1 MLRNIDESWDIM
13 NSELITIIGFIIG
26 GLSIF
31 IYGINLMSDGL
42 KSIAGY
48 HIREYI
54 EKYTSNLFSSIIVGT
69 IISAILHSSS
79 AVTVI
84 SISLVR
90 AGLMNLEQAI
100 GITIGANIGTCV
112 TSIMIGL
119 DIEQFAY
126 YIVFIG
132 VVIMF
137 LAKKKTMGYIGKVI
151 LGFGLIFVGLQ
162 IMSDQMLAF
171 GQEPWFTSIMSA
183 LGKNPWWALF
193 GGTVATGI
201 MQSSTAV
208 IGVVQ
213 KLFTSNAITPAAGA
227 AFIFGAN
234 VGTCITAVIA
244 ALGGSISTKRTA
256 CFHVVY
262 NIAGAII
269 GMIVLS
275 PFVQFTNWVN
285 VLLNG
290 SQEMYIAQAHFIF
303 NIASTIL
310 VIPFVRYCVIL
321 LEKIIPGSDH
331 HDTKIENID
340 ELDDTLIDKLPV
352 GALAVAKKNTLRMG
366 RNVIANIKL
375 SYGYLI
381 SKDHEDYDEI
391 VEIEALV
398 NKYDSRLSK
407 YLLKIAQQPTLAKN
421 QTNEYFK
428 NYQII
433 KNLERVSDIVVDLV
447 DYYKLVY
454 DEKGDF
460 SKGAIS
466 DLEEMYNL
474 SLSMIEDALNIYEN
488 NNTATMLPLLNEKE
502 KTLND
507 LEVDCRSRHLERMRD
522 GICEDNVAASVIL
535 DILSS
540 IERIGDIALNTA
552 NSTITIYKDHQSK
565 YIEV

>member
-1 MLRNIDESWDIM
+1 MD
-13 NSELITIIGFIIG
+13 SELITMIGFIIG

-48 HIREYI
+48 RIREYI
-54 EKYTSNLFSSIIVGT
+54 EKYTSNLFMSIIVGT

-90 AGLMNLEQAI
+90 AGLMRLEQAI
-100 GITIGANIGTCV
+100 GITIGANIGTCA

-119 DIEQFAY
+119 NIEQFAY

-137 LAKKKTMGYIGKVI
+137 LAKKKTMGYIGKVV

-162 IMSDQMLAF
+162 IMSDQMIIF
-171 GQEPWFTSIMSA
+171 SKEEWFTDAMA
-183 LGKNPWWALF
+183 TLGKNPWLALL
-193 GGTVATGI
+193 GGTIATGI

-213 KLFTSNAITPAAGA
+213 KLFTTGAITPAAGA

-244 ALGGSISTKRTA
+244 ALGGSISTKRA
-256 CFHVVY
+256 AWFHVVY
-262 NIAGAII
+262 NIAGALI
-269 GMIVLS
+269 GMLVLT
-275 PFVQFTNWVN
+275 PFVRLTDWVN
-285 VLLNG
+285 LVLNG
-290 SQEMYIAQAHFIF
+290 SHEMYIAQAHFIF
-303 NIASTIL
+303 NVASTIL
-310 VIPFVRYCVIL
+310 VIPFVRYCVII
-321 LEKIIPGSDH
+321 LEKLIPGSDH

-366 RNVIANIKL
+366 RNVITNIKL

-381 SKDHEDYDEI
+381 SKKNDDYDEI
-391 VEIEALV
+391 LEIEALV
-398 NKYDSRLSK
+398 DKYDTRLSK
-407 YLLKIAQQPTLAKN
+407 YLLKVAQHPTLAQK

-428 NYQII
+428 NFQII
-433 KNLERVSDIVVDLV
+433 KNLERISDIVNNLA

-454 DEKGDF
+454 DEKGKF
-460 SKGAIS
+460 SNEAIR

-474 SLSMIEDALNIYEN
+474 SLSMVEDALNIYERDSA
-488 NNTATMLPLLNEKE
+488 ATVLPLLNEKE
-502 KTLND
+502 KTLNE
-507 LEVDCRSRHLERMRD
+507 LEIDCRQRHLERMRD
-522 GICEDNVAASVIL
+522 GICEDNIAASVLI

-540 IERIGDIALNTA
+540 IERIGDLALNTA
-552 NSTITIYKDHQSK
+552 NSTISVYKDHKAK
-565 YIEV
+565 YLEM

>member
-1 MLRNIDESWDIM
+1 MKVGMIM
-13 NSELITIIGFIIG
+13 NSELITVIGFIIG

-48 HIREYI
+48 RIREYI
-54 EKYTSNLFSSIIVGT
+54 EKYTSNLFMSILVGT

-90 AGLMNLEQAI
+90 AGLMRLEQAI
-100 GITIGANIGTCV
+100 GITIGANIGTCA

-119 DIEQFAY
+119 NIEQFAY

-137 LAKKKTMGYIGKVI
+137 LAKKKTISYIGKVI

-162 IMSDQMLAF
+162 IMSDQMIAF
-171 GQEPWFTSIMSA
+171 AKEPWFTSTMA
-183 LGKNPWWALF
+183 TLGKNPWWALL
-193 GGTVATGI
+193 GGTIATGI

-213 KLFTSNAITPAAGA
+213 KLFTTGTIMPAAGA

-244 ALGGSISTKRTA
+244 ALGGSISTKRA
-256 CFHVVY
+256 AWFHVVY
-262 NIAGAII
+262 NIAGALI
-269 GMIVLS
+269 GMIVLTT
-275 PFVQFTNWVN
+275 FVRLTNWVN
-285 VLLNG
+285 LVLNG

-303 NIASTIL
+303 NVVSTIL

-321 LEKIIPGSDH
+321 LEKLIPGSDH

-366 RNVIANIKL
+366 RNVIANIRL
-375 SYGYLI
+375 SYNYLV
-381 SKDHEDYDEI
+381 SKKNDDYDEI
-391 VEIEALV
+391 LEIEALV
-398 NKYDSRLSK
+398 DKYDSRLSK
-407 YLLKIAQQPTLAKN
+407 YLLKIAQNPTLAQK

-428 NYQII
+428 NFQII
-433 KNLERVSDIVVDLV
+433 KNLERISDIVNNLA

-454 DEKGDF
+454 DEKGTF
-460 SKGAIS
+460 SNQAIS

-474 SLSMIEDALNIYEN
+474 SLSMLEDALNIYEHDN
-488 NNTATMLPLLNEKE
+488 AVTVLPLLNDKE
-502 KTLND
+502 KTLNE
-507 LEVDCRSRHLERMRD
+507 LEVDCRQRHLERMRD
-522 GICEDNVAASVIL
+522 GICENNIAASVII

-540 IERIGDIALNTA
+540 LERIGDIALNTA
-552 NSTITIYKDHQSK
+552 NCTITVYKDHQTK
-565 YIEV
+565 FIKV

>member
-1 MLRNIDESWDIM
+1 MD
-13 NSELITIIGFIIG
+13 SELITMIGFIIG

-48 HIREYI
+48 RIREYI
-54 EKYTSNLFSSIIVGT
+54 EKYTSNLFMSIIVGT

-90 AGLMNLEQAI
+90 AGLMRLEQAI
-100 GITIGANIGTCV
+100 GITIGANIGTCA

-119 DIEQFAY
+119 NIEQFAY
-126 YIVFIG
+126 YIVFVG

-137 LAKKKTMGYIGKVI
+137 LAKKKTMGYIGKVV

-162 IMSDQMLAF
+162 IMSDQMIIF
-171 GQEPWFTSIMSA
+171 SKEEWFTDAMA
-183 LGKNPWWALF
+183 TLGKNPWLALL
-193 GGTVATGI
+193 GGTIATGI

-213 KLFTSNAITPAAGA
+213 KLFTTGAITPAAGA

-244 ALGGSISTKRTA
+244 ALGGSISTKRA
-256 CFHVVY
+256 AWFHVVY
-262 NIAGAII
+262 NIAGALI
-269 GMIVLS
+269 GMLVLT
-275 PFVQFTNWVN
+275 PFVRLTDWVN
-285 VLLNG
+285 LVLNG
-290 SQEMYIAQAHFIF
+290 SHEMYIAQAHFIF
-303 NIASTIL
+303 NVASTIL
-310 VIPFVRYCVIL
+310 VIPFVRYCVII
-321 LEKIIPGSDH
+321 LEKLIPGSDH

-366 RNVIANIKL
+366 RNVITNIKL

-381 SKDHEDYDEI
+381 SKKNDDYDEI
-391 VEIEALV
+391 LEIEALV
-398 NKYDSRLSK
+398 DKYDTRLSK
-407 YLLKIAQQPTLAKN
+407 YLLKVAQHPTLAQK

-428 NYQII
+428 NFQII
-433 KNLERVSDIVVDLV
+433 KNLERISDIVNNLA

-454 DEKGDF
+454 DEKGKF
-460 SKGAIS
+460 SNEAIR

-474 SLSMIEDALNIYEN
+474 SLSMVEDALNIYERDSA
-488 NNTATMLPLLNEKE
+488 ATVLPLLNEKE
-502 KTLND
+502 KTLNE
-507 LEVDCRSRHLERMRD
+507 LEIDCRQRHLERMRD
-522 GICEDNVAASVIL
+522 GICEDNIAASVLI

-540 IERIGDIALNTA
+540 IERIGDLALNTA
-552 NSTITIYKDHQSK
+552 NSTISVYKDHKAK
-565 YIEV
+565 YLEM

>member
-1 MLRNIDESWDIM
+1 M
-13 NSELITIIGFIIG
+13 NSELVTMIGFIIG

-48 HIREYI
+48 RIREYI
-54 EKYTSNLFSSIIVGT
+54 EKYTSNLFMSIIVGT

-90 AGLMNLEQAI
+90 AGLMRLEQAI
-100 GITIGANIGTCV
+100 GITIGANIGTCA

-119 DIEQFAY
+119 NIEQFAY
-126 YIVFIG
+126 YIVFFG
-132 VVIMF
+132 VVTMF

-162 IMSDQMLAF
+162 IMSDQMIIF
-171 GQEPWFTSIMSA
+171 SKEEWFTNAMA
-183 LGKNPWWALF
+183 TLGKNPWLALL
-193 GGTVATGI
+193 GGTIATGI

-213 KLFTSNAITPAAGA
+213 KLFTTGAITPAAGA

-244 ALGGSISTKRTA
+244 ALGGSISTKRA
-256 CFHVVY
+256 AWFHVVY
-262 NIAGAII
+262 NIAGALI
-269 GMIVLS
+269 GMLVLT
-275 PFVQFTNWVN
+275 PFVRLTDWVN
-285 VLLNG
+285 LVLNG
-290 SQEMYIAQAHFIF
+290 SHEMYIAQAHFIF
-303 NIASTIL
+303 NVASTIL
-310 VIPFVRYCVIL
+310 VIPFVRYCVII
-321 LEKIIPGSDH
+321 LEKLIPGSDH

-366 RNVIANIKL
+366 RNVITNIKL

-381 SKDHEDYDEI
+381 SKKSDDYDEI
-391 VEIEALV
+391 LEIEALV
-398 NKYDSRLSK
+398 DKYDTRLSK
-407 YLLKIAQQPTLAKN
+407 YLLKIAQHPTLAQK

-428 NYQII
+428 NFQII
-433 KNLERVSDIVVDLV
+433 KNLERISDIVNNLA

-454 DEKGDF
+454 DEKGKF
-460 SKGAIS
+460 SNQAIR

-474 SLSMIEDALNIYEN
+474 SLSMVEDALSVYERDS
-488 NNTATMLPLLNEKE
+488 ATTVLPLLNEKE
-502 KTLND
+502 KTLNE
-507 LEVDCRSRHLERMRD
+507 LEIDCRQRHLERMRD
-522 GICEDNVAASVIL
+522 GICEDNIAASVLI

-540 IERIGDIALNTA
+540 IERIGDLALNTA
-552 NSTITIYKDHQSK
+552 NSTVSIYKDHKAK
-565 YIEV
+565 YLEM

>member
-1 MLRNIDESWDIM
+1 MDES
-13 NSELITIIGFIIG
+13 LITIIGFIIG

-54 EKYTSNLFSSIIVGT
+54 EKYTSNLFTSILVGT
-69 IISAILHSSS
+69 LISAILHSSS

-90 AGLMNLEQAI
+90 AGLMKLEQAI

-119 DIEQFAY
+119 NVEQFAY
-126 YIVFIG
+126 YLVFIG

-137 LAKKKTMGYIGKVI
+137 LAKKKTIGYIGKVV

-162 IMSDQMLAF
+162 IMSDQMIAF
-171 GQEPWFTSIMSA
+171 AKEPWFTSIMTT
-183 LGKNPWWALF
+183 LGKKPWWALL
-193 GGTVATGI
+193 GGTIATGI

-213 KLFTSNAITPAAGA
+213 KLFTTGSITPAAGA

-234 VGTCITAVIA
+234 IGTCITAVIA
-244 ALGGSISTKRTA
+244 ALGGSISTKRA
-256 CFHVVY
+256 AWFHVVY
-262 NIAGAII
+262 NLAGAII
-269 GMIVLS
+269 GMLVLK
-275 PFVQFTNWVN
+275 PFVNLTNWVN
-285 VLLNG
+285 LLLNG

-321 LEKIIPGSDH
+321 LEKLISGNDH
-331 HDTKIENID
+331 HDTLIENID

-375 SYGYLI
+375 SYTYLI
-381 SKDHEDYDEI
+381 SKNSEDYDEI
-391 VEIEALV
+391 IEIEALID
-398 NKYDSRLSK
+398 KYDSRLSK
-407 YLLKIAQQPTLAKN
+407 YLLKIAQQPTLAKK

-433 KNLERVSDIVVDLV
+433 KNLERIGDIVSNLAN
-447 DYYKLVY
+447 YYKLVY
-454 DEKGDF
+454 DEKGKF
-460 SKGAIS
+460 SNEAIN
-466 DLEEMYNL
+466 DLNKMYKLALEMVQ
-474 SLSMIEDALNIYEN
+474 DALDIYEHDN
-488 NNTATMLPLLNEKE
+488 ANKLLSSLNKKE
-502 KTLND
+502 HTLNA
-507 LEVDCRSRHLERMRD
+507 LEIECRQNHLVRMRD
-522 GICEDNVAASVIL
+522 GICEDNIAASIII
-535 DILSS
+535 DIISS

-552 NSTITIYKDHQSK
+552 NSTITVYKDHKVK
-565 YIEV
+565 YLNV

>member
-1 MLRNIDESWDIM
+1 M
-13 NSELITIIGFIIG
+13 NNELITIIGFIIG

-48 HIREYI
+48 RIREYI
-54 EKYTSNLFSSIIVGT
+54 EKYTSNLFTSILVGT
-69 IISAILHSSS
+69 LISAILHSSS

-90 AGLMNLEQAI
+90 AGLMRLEQAI
-100 GITIGANIGTCV
+100 GITIGANIGTCA

-119 DIEQFAY
+119 NIEQFAY

-137 LAKKKTMGYIGKVI
+137 IAKKKTIGYIGKVI

-162 IMSDQMLAF
+162 IMSDQMVAF
-171 GQEPWFTSIMSA
+171 AKEPWFTNIMAS
-183 LGKNPWWALF
+183 LGKNPWLALL
-193 GGTVATGI
+193 GGTIATGI

-208 IGVVQ
+208 IGVIQ
-213 KLFTSNAITPAAGA
+213 KLFTTGAITPGAGA

-244 ALGGSISTKRTA
+244 ALGGSISTKRA
-256 CFHVVY
+256 AWFHVVY
-262 NIAGAII
+262 NIAGAVI
-269 GMIVLS
+269 GMLILT
-275 PFVQFTNWVN
+275 PFVRLTNWFN
-285 VLLNG
+285 LLLNG

-310 VIPFVRYCVIL
+310 VIPFVKYCVIL
-321 LEKIIPGSDH
+321 LEKLIPGNDH

-366 RNVIANIKL
+366 HNVIANVKL
-375 SYGYLI
+375 SYNYLV
-381 SKDHEDYDEI
+381 SKKSDDYDEI
-391 VEIEALV
+391 LEIEALV
-398 NKYDSRLSK
+398 DKYDSRLSK
-407 YLLKIAQQPTLAKN
+407 YLLKIAQQPTLAQK

-428 NYQII
+428 NFQII
-433 KNLERVSDIVVDLV
+433 KNLERISDIVNNLA

-454 DEKGDF
+454 DEKGKF
-460 SKGAIS
+460 SNQAVR

-474 SLSMIEDALNIYEN
+474 SLSMLEDALNIYERDSA
-488 NNTATMLPLLNEKE
+488 ATVLPLLNEKE
-502 KTLND
+502 KTLNE
-507 LEVDCRSRHLERMRD
+507 LEVDCRQRHLERMRD
-522 GICEDNVAASVIL
+522 GICEDNIAASVLI
-535 DILSS
+535 DVLSS

-552 NSTITIYKDHQSK
+552 NSTVSVYKDHKDK
-565 YIEV
+565 YLDINNTTPI

>member
-1 MLRNIDESWDIM
+1 M
-13 NSELITIIGFIIG
+13 NSELITMIGFIIG

-48 HIREYI
+48 RIREYI
-54 EKYTSNLFSSIIVGT
+54 EKYTSNLFMSILVGT

-90 AGLMNLEQAI
+90 AGLMRLEQAI
-100 GITIGANIGTCV
+100 GITIGANIGTCA

-119 DIEQFAY
+119 NIEQFAY

-162 IMSDQMLAF
+162 IMSDQMIIF
-171 GQEPWFTSIMSA
+171 SKEEWFTNAMA
-183 LGKNPWWALF
+183 TLGKNPWLALL
-193 GGTVATGI
+193 GGTIATGI

-213 KLFTSNAITPAAGA
+213 KLFTTGAITPAAGA

-244 ALGGSISTKRTA
+244 ALGGSISTKRA
-256 CFHVVY
+256 AWFHVVY
-262 NIAGAII
+262 NIAGALI
-269 GMIVLS
+269 GMLVLT
-275 PFVQFTNWVN
+275 PFVRLTDWVN
-285 VLLNG
+285 LALNG
-290 SQEMYIAQAHFIF
+290 SHEMYIAQAHFIF
-303 NIASTIL
+303 NVASTIL
-310 VIPFVRYCVIL
+310 VIPFVRYCVII
-321 LEKIIPGSDH
+321 LEKLIPGSDH

-366 RNVIANIKL
+366 RNVITNIKL

-381 SKDHEDYDEI
+381 SK
-391 VEIEALV
+391 
-398 NKYDSRLSK
+398 
-407 YLLKIAQQPTLAKN
+407 KN
-421 QTNEYFK
+421 
-428 NYQII
+428 
-433 KNLERVSDIVVDLV
+433 DD
-447 DYYKLVY
+447 Y
-454 DEKGDF
+454 DEKGKF
-460 SKGAIS
+460 SNEAIR

-474 SLSMIEDALNIYEN
+474 SLSMVEDALNIYERDSAV
-488 NNTATMLPLLNEKE
+488 TVLPLLNEKE
-502 KTLND
+502 KTLNE
-507 LEVDCRSRHLERMRD
+507 LEIDCRQRHLERMRD
-522 GICEDNVAASVIL
+522 GICEDNIAASVLI

-540 IERIGDIALNTA
+540 IERIGDLALNTA
-552 NSTITIYKDHQSK
+552 NSTISVYKDHKAK
-565 YIEV
+565 YLEM

>member
-1 MLRNIDESWDIM
+1 M
-13 NSELITIIGFIIG
+13 NSELITMIGFIIG

-48 HIREYI
+48 RIREYI
-54 EKYTSNLFSSIIVGT
+54 EKYTSNLFMSILVGT

-90 AGLMNLEQAI
+90 AGLMRLEQAI
-100 GITIGANIGTCV
+100 GITIGANIGTCA

-119 DIEQFAY
+119 NIEQFAY

-162 IMSDQMLAF
+162 IMSDQMIIF
-171 GQEPWFTSIMSA
+171 SKEEWFTNAMA
-183 LGKNPWWALF
+183 TLGKNPWLALL
-193 GGTVATGI
+193 GGTIATGI

-213 KLFTSNAITPAAGA
+213 KLFTTGAITPAAGA

-244 ALGGSISTKRTA
+244 ALGGSTSTKRA
-256 CFHVVY
+256 AWFHVVY
-262 NIAGAII
+262 NIAGALI
-269 GMIVLS
+269 GMLVLT
-275 PFVQFTNWVN
+275 PFVRLTDWVN
-285 VLLNG
+285 LALNG
-290 SQEMYIAQAHFIF
+290 SHEMYIAQAHFIF
-303 NIASTIL
+303 NVASTIL
-310 VIPFVRYCVIL
+310 VIPFVRYCVII
-321 LEKIIPGSDH
+321 LEKLIPGSDH

-366 RNVIANIKL
+366 RNVITNIKL

-381 SKDHEDYDEI
+381 SKKNDDYDEI
-391 VEIEALV
+391 LEIEALV
-398 NKYDSRLSK
+398 DKYDTRLSK
-407 YLLKIAQQPTLAKN
+407 YLLKIAQHPTLAQK

-428 NYQII
+428 NFQII
-433 KNLERVSDIVVDLV
+433 KNLERISDIVNNLA

-454 DEKGDF
+454 DEKGKF
-460 SKGAIS
+460 SNEAIR

-474 SLSMIEDALNIYEN
+474 SLSMIEDALNIYERDSAV
-488 NNTATMLPLLNEKE
+488 TVLPLLNEKE
-502 KTLND
+502 KTLNE
-507 LEVDCRSRHLERMRD
+507 LEIDCRQRHLERMRD
-522 GICEDNVAASVIL
+522 GICEDNIAASVLI

-540 IERIGDIALNTA
+540 IERIGDLALNTA
-552 NSTITIYKDHQSK
+552 NSTISVYKDHKAK
-565 YIEV
+565 YLEM

>member
-1 MLRNIDESWDIM
+1 M
-13 NSELITIIGFIIG
+13 NSELITMIGFIIG

-48 HIREYI
+48 RIREYI
-54 EKYTSNLFSSIIVGT
+54 EKYTSNLFMSILVGT

-90 AGLMNLEQAI
+90 AGLMRLEQAI
-100 GITIGANIGTCV
+100 GITIGANIGTCA

-119 DIEQFAY
+119 NIEQFAY

-162 IMSDQMLAF
+162 IMSDQMIIF
-171 GQEPWFTSIMSA
+171 SKEEWFTNAMA
-183 LGKNPWWALF
+183 TLGKNPWLALL
-193 GGTVATGI
+193 GGTIATGI

-213 KLFTSNAITPAAGA
+213 KLFTTGAITPAAGA

-244 ALGGSISTKRTA
+244 ALGGSISTKRA
-256 CFHVVY
+256 AWFHVVY
-262 NIAGAII
+262 NIAGALI
-269 GMIVLS
+269 GMLVLT
-275 PFVQFTNWVN
+275 PFVRLTDWVN
-285 VLLNG
+285 LALNG
-290 SQEMYIAQAHFIF
+290 SHEMYIAQAHFIF
-303 NIASTIL
+303 NVASTIL
-310 VIPFVRYCVIL
+310 VIPFVRYCVII
-321 LEKIIPGSDH
+321 LEKLIPGSDH

-366 RNVIANIKL
+366 RNVITNIKL

-381 SKDHEDYDEI
+381 SKKNDDYDEI
-391 VEIEALV
+391 LEIEALV
-398 NKYDSRLSK
+398 DKYDTRLSK
-407 YLLKIAQQPTLAKN
+407 YLLKIAQHPTLAQK

-428 NYQII
+428 NFQII
-433 KNLERVSDIVVDLV
+433 KNLERISDIVNNLA

-454 DEKGDF
+454 DEKGKF
-460 SKGAIS
+460 SNEAIR

-474 SLSMIEDALNIYEN
+474 SLSMVEDALNIYERDSAV
-488 NNTATMLPLLNEKE
+488 TVLPLLNEKE
-502 KTLND
+502 KTLNE
-507 LEVDCRSRHLERMRD
+507 LEIDCRQHHLERMRD
-522 GICEDNVAASVIL
+522 GICEDNIAASVLI

-540 IERIGDIALNTA
+540 IERIGDLALNTA
-552 NSTITIYKDHQSK
+552 NSTISVYKDHKAK
-565 YIEV
+565 YLEM

>member
-1 MLRNIDESWDIM
+1 M
-13 NSELITIIGFIIG
+13 NSELITMIGFIIG

-48 HIREYI
+48 RIREYI
-54 EKYTSNLFSSIIVGT
+54 EKYTSNLFMSILVGT

-90 AGLMNLEQAI
+90 AGLMRLEQAI
-100 GITIGANIGTCV
+100 GITIGANIGTCA

-119 DIEQFAY
+119 NIEQFAY

-162 IMSDQMLAF
+162 IMSDQMIIF
-171 GQEPWFTSIMSA
+171 SKEEWFTNAMA
-183 LGKNPWWALF
+183 TLGKNPWLALF
-193 GGTVATGI
+193 GGTIATGI

-213 KLFTSNAITPAAGA
+213 KLFTTGAITPAAGA

-244 ALGGSISTKRTA
+244 ALGGSISTKRA
-256 CFHVVY
+256 AWFHVVY
-262 NIAGAII
+262 NIAGALI
-269 GMIVLS
+269 GMLVLT
-275 PFVQFTNWVN
+275 PFVRLTDWVN
-285 VLLNG
+285 LALNG
-290 SQEMYIAQAHFIF
+290 SHEMYIAQAHFIF
-303 NIASTIL
+303 NVASTIL
-310 VIPFVRYCVIL
+310 VIPFVRYCVII
-321 LEKIIPGSDH
+321 LEKLIPGSDH

-366 RNVIANIKL
+366 RNVITNIKL

-381 SKDHEDYDEI
+381 SKKNDDYDEI
-391 VEIEALV
+391 LEIEALV
-398 NKYDSRLSK
+398 DKYDTRLSK
-407 YLLKIAQQPTLAKN
+407 YLLKIAQHPTLAQK

-428 NYQII
+428 NFQII
-433 KNLERVSDIVVDLV
+433 KNLERISDIVNNLA

-454 DEKGDF
+454 DEKGKF
-460 SKGAIS
+460 SNEAIR

-474 SLSMIEDALNIYEN
+474 SLSMVEDALNIYERDSAV
-488 NNTATMLPLLNEKE
+488 TVLPLLNEKE
-502 KTLND
+502 KTLNE
-507 LEVDCRSRHLERMRD
+507 LEIDCRQRHLERMRD
-522 GICEDNVAASVIL
+522 GICEDNIAASVLI

-540 IERIGDIALNTA
+540 IERIGDLALNTA
-552 NSTITIYKDHQSK
+552 NSTISVYKDHKAK
-565 YIEV
+565 YLEM

>member
-1 MLRNIDESWDIM
+1 M
-13 NSELITIIGFIIG
+13 NEELITIIGFIIG
-26 GLSIF
+26 GLAIF

-54 EKYTSNLFSSIIVGT
+54 EKYTSNLFMSILVGT
-69 IISAILHSSS
+69 LISAILHSSS

-90 AGLMNLEQAI
+90 AGLMKLEQAI
-100 GITIGANIGTCV
+100 GITIGANIGTCI

-119 DIEQFAY
+119 NIEQFAY

-162 IMSDQMLAF
+162 IMSEQMIIFAK
-171 GQEPWFTSIMSA
+171 EPWFTSLMST
-183 LGKNPWWALF
+183 LGENPWWALL

-213 KLFTSNAITPAAGA
+213 KLFTTGAITPAAGA

-234 VGTCITAVIA
+234 VGTCATAVIA
-244 ALGGSISTKRTA
+244 ALGGSISTKRA
-256 CFHVVY
+256 AWFHVVY
-262 NIAGAII
+262 NIAGAVI
-269 GMIVLS
+269 GMIVIS
-275 PFVQFTNWVN
+275 PFVGLTNWVN
-285 VLLNG
+285 SILNG

-303 NIASTIL
+303 NVASTIL
-310 VIPFVRYCVIL
+310 VIPFVRYCIIL
-321 LEKIIPGSDH
+321 LEKLIPGSDH
-331 HDTKIENID
+331 HDTVIENID
-340 ELDDTLIDKLPV
+340 ELDDTLIEKLPV

-366 RNVIANIKL
+366 RNVLTNTKL
-375 SYGYLI
+375 SNTYLL
-381 SKDHEDYDEI
+381 SKNSEDYDEI
-391 VEIEALV
+391 LEIEALID
-398 NKYDSRLSK
+398 KYDLRLSK
-407 YLLKIAQQPTLAKN
+407 YLLKIAQQPTLAKK

-433 KNLERVSDIVVDLV
+433 KNLERIGDIVNNLA

-454 DEKGDF
+454 DEKSKF
-460 SKGAIS
+460 SKNAID
-466 DLEEMYNL
+466 DLNNMYTL
-474 SLSMIEDALNIYEN
+474 ALSMIEDALNIYEYDN
-488 NNTATMLPLLNEKE
+488 ANKILPSLNKKE
-502 KTLND
+502 QTLNT
-507 LEVDCRSRHLERMRD
+507 LEIECRQNHLERMRD
-522 GICEDNVAASVIL
+522 GICEDNIAASVII

-552 NSTITIYKDHQSK
+552 NSTVTIYKDHQIK
-565 YIEV
+565 YLKV

>member
-1 MLRNIDESWDIM
+1 M
-13 NSELITIIGFIIG
+13 NSELITMIGFIIG

-48 HIREYI
+48 RIREYI
-54 EKYTSNLFSSIIVGT
+54 EKYTSNLFMSILVGT

-90 AGLMNLEQAI
+90 AGLMRLEQAI
-100 GITIGANIGTCV
+100 GITIGANIGTCA

-119 DIEQFAY
+119 NIEQFAY

-162 IMSDQMLAF
+162 IMSDQMIIF
-171 GQEPWFTSIMSA
+171 SKEECFTNAMA
-183 LGKNPWWALF
+183 TLGKNPWLALL
-193 GGTVATGI
+193 GGTIATGI

-213 KLFTSNAITPAAGA
+213 KLFTTGAITPAAGA

-244 ALGGSISTKRTA
+244 ALGGSISTKRA
-256 CFHVVY
+256 AWFHVVY
-262 NIAGAII
+262 NIAGALI
-269 GMIVLS
+269 GMLVLT
-275 PFVQFTNWVN
+275 PFVRLTDWVN
-285 VLLNG
+285 LALNG
-290 SQEMYIAQAHFIF
+290 SHEMYIAQAHFIF
-303 NIASTIL
+303 NVASTIL
-310 VIPFVRYCVIL
+310 VIPFVRYCVII
-321 LEKIIPGSDH
+321 LEKLIPGSDH

-366 RNVIANIKL
+366 RNVITNIKL

-381 SKDHEDYDEI
+381 SKKNDDYDEI
-391 VEIEALV
+391 LEIEALV
-398 NKYDSRLSK
+398 DKYDTRLSK
-407 YLLKIAQQPTLAKN
+407 YLLKIAQHPTLAQK

-428 NYQII
+428 NFQII
-433 KNLERVSDIVVDLV
+433 KNLERISDIVNNLA

-454 DEKGDF
+454 DEKGKF
-460 SKGAIS
+460 SNEAIR

-474 SLSMIEDALNIYEN
+474 SLSMVEDALNIYERDSAV
-488 NNTATMLPLLNEKE
+488 TVLPLLNEKE
-502 KTLND
+502 KTLNE
-507 LEVDCRSRHLERMRD
+507 LEIDCRQHHLERMRD
-522 GICEDNVAASVIL
+522 GICEDNIAASVLI

-540 IERIGDIALNTA
+540 IERIGDLALNTA
-552 NSTITIYKDHQSK
+552 NSTISVYKDHKTK
-565 YIEV
+565 YLEM

>member
-1 MLRNIDESWDIM
+1 MD
-13 NSELITIIGFIIG
+13 SELITMIGFIIG

-48 HIREYI
+48 RIREYI
-54 EKYTSNLFSSIIVGT
+54 EKYTSNLFISIIVGT

-90 AGLMNLEQAI
+90 AGLMRLEQAI
-100 GITIGANIGTCV
+100 GITIGANIGTCA

-119 DIEQFAY
+119 NIEQFAY

-137 LAKKKTMGYIGKVI
+137 LAKKKTMGYIGKVV

-162 IMSDQMLAF
+162 IMSDQMIIF
-171 GQEPWFTSIMSA
+171 SKEEWFTDAMA
-183 LGKNPWWALF
+183 TLGKNPWLALL
-193 GGTVATGI
+193 GGTIATGI

-213 KLFTSNAITPAAGA
+213 KLFTTGAITPAAGA

-244 ALGGSISTKRTA
+244 ALGGSISTKRA
-256 CFHVVY
+256 AWFHVVY
-262 NIAGAII
+262 NIAGALI
-269 GMIVLS
+269 GMLVLT
-275 PFVQFTNWVN
+275 PFVRLTDWVN
-285 VLLNG
+285 LVLNG
-290 SQEMYIAQAHFIF
+290 SHEMYIAQAHFIF
-303 NIASTIL
+303 NVASTIL
-310 VIPFVRYCVIL
+310 VIPFVRYCVII
-321 LEKIIPGSDH
+321 LEKLIPGSDH

-366 RNVIANIKL
+366 RNVITNIKL

-381 SKDHEDYDEI
+381 SKKNDDYDEI
-391 VEIEALV
+391 LEIEALV
-398 NKYDSRLSK
+398 DKYDTRLSK
-407 YLLKIAQQPTLAKN
+407 YLLKVAQHPTLAQK

-428 NYQII
+428 NFQII
-433 KNLERVSDIVVDLV
+433 KNLERISDIVNNLA

-454 DEKGDF
+454 DEKGKF
-460 SKGAIS
+460 SNEAIR

-474 SLSMIEDALNIYEN
+474 SLSMVEDALNIYERDSA
-488 NNTATMLPLLNEKE
+488 ATVLPLLNEKE
-502 KTLND
+502 KTLNE
-507 LEVDCRSRHLERMRD
+507 LEIDCRQRHLERMRD
-522 GICEDNVAASVIL
+522 GICEDNIAASVLI

-540 IERIGDIALNTA
+540 IERIGDLALNTA
-552 NSTITIYKDHQSK
+552 NSTISVYKDHKAK
-565 YIEV
+565 YLEM

>member
-1 MLRNIDESWDIM
+1 M
-13 NSELITIIGFIIG
+13 NSELITMIGFIIG

-48 HIREYI
+48 RIREYI
-54 EKYTSNLFSSIIVGT
+54 EKYTSNLFMSILVGT

-90 AGLMNLEQAI
+90 AGLMRLEQAI
-100 GITIGANIGTCV
+100 GITIGANIGTCA

-119 DIEQFAY
+119 NIEQFAY

-162 IMSDQMLAF
+162 IMSDQMIIF
-171 GQEPWFTSIMSA
+171 SKEEWFTNAMA
-183 LGKNPWWALF
+183 TLGKNPWLALL
-193 GGTVATGI
+193 GGTIATGI

-213 KLFTSNAITPAAGA
+213 KLFTTGAITPAAGA

-244 ALGGSISTKRTA
+244 ALGGSISTKRA
-256 CFHVVY
+256 AWFHVVY
-262 NIAGAII
+262 NIAGALI
-269 GMIVLS
+269 GMLVLT
-275 PFVQFTNWVN
+275 PFVRLTDWVN
-285 VLLNG
+285 LALNG
-290 SQEMYIAQAHFIF
+290 SHEMYIAQAHFIF
-303 NIASTIL
+303 NVASTIL
-310 VIPFVRYCVIL
+310 VIPFVRYCVII
-321 LEKIIPGSDH
+321 LEKLIPGSDH

-366 RNVIANIKL
+366 RNVITNIKL

-381 SKDHEDYDEI
+381 SKKNDDYDEI
-391 VEIEALV
+391 LEIEALV
-398 NKYDSRLSK
+398 DKYDTRLSK
-407 YLLKIAQQPTLAKN
+407 YLLKIAQHPTLAQK

-428 NYQII
+428 NFQII
-433 KNLERVSDIVVDLV
+433 KNLERISDIVNNLA

-454 DEKGDF
+454 DEKGKF
-460 SKGAIS
+460 SNEAIR

-474 SLSMIEDALNIYEN
+474 SLSMVEDALNIYERDSAV
-488 NNTATMLPLLNEKE
+488 TVLPLLNEKE
-502 KTLND
+502 KTLNE
-507 LEVDCRSRHLERMRD
+507 LEIDCRQRHLERMRD
-522 GICEDNVAASVIL
+522 GICEDNIAASVLI

-540 IERIGDIALNTA
+540 IERIGDLALNTA
-552 NSTITIYKDHQSK
+552 NSTISVYKDHKAK
-565 YIEV
+565 YLEM

>member
-1 MLRNIDESWDIM
+1 M
-13 NSELITIIGFIIG
+13 NSELITMIGFIIG

-48 HIREYI
+48 RIREYI
-54 EKYTSNLFSSIIVGT
+54 EKYTSNLFMSILVGT

-90 AGLMNLEQAI
+90 AGLMRLEQAI
-100 GITIGANIGTCV
+100 GITIGANIGTCA

-119 DIEQFAY
+119 NIEQFAY

-162 IMSDQMLAF
+162 IMSDQMIIF
-171 GQEPWFTSIMSA
+171 SKEEWFTNAMA
-183 LGKNPWWALF
+183 TLGKNPWLALL
-193 GGTVATGI
+193 GGTIATGI

-213 KLFTSNAITPAAGA
+213 KLFTTGAITPAAGA

-244 ALGGSISTKRTA
+244 ALGGSISTKRA
-256 CFHVVY
+256 AWFHVVY
-262 NIAGAII
+262 NIAGALI
-269 GMIVLS
+269 GMLVLT
-275 PFVQFTNWVN
+275 PFVRLTDWVN
-285 VLLNG
+285 LALNG
-290 SQEMYIAQAHFIF
+290 SHEMYIAQAHFIF
-303 NIASTIL
+303 NVASTIL
-310 VIPFVRYCVIL
+310 VIPFVRYCVII
-321 LEKIIPGSDH
+321 LEKLIPGSDH

-366 RNVIANIKL
+366 RNVITNIKL

-381 SKDHEDYDEI
+381 SKKNDDYDEI
-391 VEIEALV
+391 LEIEALV
-398 NKYDSRLSK
+398 DKYDTRLSK
-407 YLLKIAQQPTLAKN
+407 YLLKIAQHPTLAQK

-428 NYQII
+428 NFQII
-433 KNLERVSDIVVDLV
+433 KNLERISDIVNNLA

-454 DEKGDF
+454 DEKGKF
-460 SKGAIS
+460 SNEAIR

-474 SLSMIEDALNIYEN
+474 SLSMVEDALNIYERDSAV
-488 NNTATMLPLLNEKE
+488 TVLPLLNEKE
-502 KTLND
+502 KTLNE
-507 LEVDCRSRHLERMRD
+507 LELDCRQRHLERMRD
-522 GICEDNVAASVIL
+522 GICEDNIAASVLI

-540 IERIGDIALNTA
+540 IERIGDLALNTA
-552 NSTITIYKDHQSK
+552 NSTISVYKDHKAK
-565 YIEV
+565 YLEM